1 MNAVDAPA
9 TAAACDPDPS
19 SAAVAAALAE
29 PDVARVREALDD
41 IDDVIA
47 TAVTQRAALT
57 ALLQAARVRAG
68 RPRVDL
74 QRERRVIARYSSQ
87 LGTRGAALA
96 EAVLDCCRREVD
108 NALSA
113 RTPRQ

>member
-1 MNAVDAPA
+1 MVA
-9 TAAACDPDPS
+9 T
-19 SAAVAAALAE
+19 LAE
-29 PDVARVREALDD
+29 PDVTRVRVALDD

-87 LGTRGAALA
+87 LGARGAALA
-96 EAVLDCCRREVD
+96 EAVLDCCRRDVD
-108 NALSA
+108 NASSA
-113 RTPRQ
+113 RSARP